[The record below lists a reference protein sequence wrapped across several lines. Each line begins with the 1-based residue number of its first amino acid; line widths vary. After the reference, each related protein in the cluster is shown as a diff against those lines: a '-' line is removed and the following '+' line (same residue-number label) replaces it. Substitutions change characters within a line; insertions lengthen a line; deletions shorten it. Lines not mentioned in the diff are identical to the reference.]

1 MRAAPSISSSYRKG
15 LSEKRDEWRYSAKI
29 YPMSLAN
36 DPFSTCGSPT
46 GRSRSKKPLRLSWP
60 MLYRQFGADPAK
72 AGDNRTVQVFRTD
85 CLRELTKIKTA

>member
-1 MRAAPSISSSYRKG
+1 MLTYRTFA
-15 LSEKRDEWRYSAKI
+15 L
-29 YPMSLAN
+29 
-36 DPFSTCGSPT
+36 
-46 GRSRSKKPLRLSWP
+46 KKPLRLSWP

>member
-1 MRAAPSISSSYRKG
+1 MARSRTAKPKRKIEHYTHDA
-15 LSEKRDEWRYSAKI
+15 EKRVNNPPVGLVTPHTDR
-29 YPMSLAN
+29 
-36 DPFSTCGSPT
+36 DQG
-46 GRSRSKKPLRLSWP
+46 KKTYAYDPLRLSWP